1 VSADRPINADVG
13 APEDAPG
20 PVIEP
25 KKAPEQ
31 AKGAAPE
38 EARPQAADASPK
50 PGADRKRAVAAD
62 EKAEPTG
69 GHAPGGEKAEPTAE
83 QAPAAGKSARQVPPE
98 PAPGPAAPR
107 RRRRSIP
114 GPIKLVAVLVA
125 IAIGFIALAVV
136 AGSGS
141 KKGGGSAAPTPAT
154 TAGAAP
160 VESSSSS
167 ASGSSTAESS
177 TSSGGGSEGSSVG
190 AEELGYP
197 SFATSNTTRIGGP
210 DPVSNAAATALAVF
224 PATNEKQRPV
234 AVALVGKEDWAG
246 AIAASVLM
254 AEPVKAPLLY
264 GEPEGVPAATS
275 GALGALRPRGGA
287 ASGGDA
293 VLAVGDVQVPG
304 GMSAAKVAGGDAAGE
319 AAGIARLR
327 DRLAGSPPEAI
338 ILASSSEPAFAA
350 PAAAYA
356 ARSGDPVLF
365 TEADSL
371 PEATIAALRRDEGT
385 PVYALGPGSAISGTV
400 LKKIGKLGDQ
410 VTRISGANPVAAAIA
425 FARYGA
431 GKFGWHVSD
440 PGHGFVLARSDT
452 PLEAAAAATLSASG
466 TWGPL
471 LLTDS
476 ADTLPSELRGYF
488 LDVKP
493 GYTTDPTR
501 AFYNHVWIVGDAR
514 QISVEQQAE
523 VNEVAELAKIG
534 RGE

>member
-13 APEDAPG
+13 VPEDAPT
-20 PVIEP
+20 PVPEP
-25 KKAPEQ
+25 KTAEERPKEVPREEPAPKTAEPMS
-31 AKGAAPE
+31 KPE
-38 EARPQAADASPK
+38 
-50 PGADRKRAVAAD
+50 ADRKKD
-62 EKAEPTG
+62 PESPT
-69 GHAPGGEKAEPTAE
+69 
-83 QAPAAGKSARQVPPE
+83 
-98 PAPGPAAPR
+98 PR
-107 RRRRSIP
+107 RRRRIP

-125 IAIGFIALAVV
+125 IALGFIVLAVV

-141 KKGGGSAAPTPAT
+141 KKGDESAAPTPSTSAVVSP
-154 TAGAAP
+154 GGSGRSSRS
-160 VESSSSS
+160 ESSEEGSSSSGSESSEASS
-167 ASGSSTAESS
+167 AS
-177 TSSGGGSEGSSVG
+177 

-197 SFATSNTTRIGGP
+197 AFATSNTTRIGGS

-234 AVALVGKEDWAG
+234 AVTLVNAEDWPG
-246 AIAASVLM
+246 AVAAAVLM
-254 AEPVKAPLLY
+254 AEPIKAPLLF
-264 GEPEGVPAATS
+264 GEAEDIPDATAE
-275 GALGALRPRGGA
+275 ALAVLQPRGGA
-287 ASGGDA
+287 ASGGAA

-304 GMSAAKVAGGDAAGE
+304 GMSAAKVDAGDAATE

-327 DRLAGSPPEAI
+327 DRIAGSTPQAI
-338 ILASSSEPAFAA
+338 VLASSSEPAFAA

-365 TEADSL
+365 TEAGAL
-371 PEATIAALRRDEGT
+371 PQPTVAALRREKGV
-385 PVYALGPGSAISGTV
+385 PVYALGPGSAISGKV
-400 LKKIGKLGDQ
+400 LKEVEAAGAE
-410 VTRISGANPVAAAIA
+410 VHRISGANPVASSIA
-425 FARYGA
+425 FARFA
-431 GKFGWHVSD
+431 DGKFGWQVTD
-440 PGHGFVLARSDT
+440 PGHGFVLTRSDA
-452 PLEAAAAATLSASG
+452 PLEAAAAAPLSASG

-501 AFYNHVWIVGDAR
+501 AFYNHVWIVGDTG

-534 RGE
+534 GEE

>member
-1 VSADRPINADVG
+1 MSADRPINADVG
-13 APEDAPG
+13 APEDG
-20 PVIEP
+20 PEPVAEP
-25 KKAPEQ
+25 KKTEEQ
-31 AKGAAPE
+31 LE
-38 EARPQAADASPK
+38 EVP
-50 PGADRKRAVAAD
+50 RK
-62 EKAEPTG
+62 
-69 GHAPGGEKAEPTAE
+69 
-83 QAPAAGKSARQVPPE
+83 E
-98 PAPGPAAPR
+98 PAPKR
-107 RRRRSIP
+107 RRGIP

-125 IAIGFIALAVV
+125 VAIGFIVLAVV

-141 KKGGGSAAPTPAT
+141 KKGGG
-154 TAGAAP
+154 GAAP
-160 VESSSSS
+160 APSTSAVVSAKTGRPSSSESESSS
-167 ASGSSTAESS
+167 A
-177 TSSGGGSEGSSVG
+177 G

-246 AIAASVLM
+246 AIAAGVLM
-254 AEPVKAPLLY
+254 AEPIKAPLLF
-264 GEPEGVPAATS
+264 GEPEGVPDATS
-275 GALGALRPRGGA
+275 QALGALQPQGGA

-293 VLAVGDVQVPG
+293 VLAIGDVQVPG
-304 GMSAAKVAGGDAAGE
+304 GMSAAKVAAGDAASE
-319 AAGIARLR
+319 AAAIARLR
-327 DRLAGSPPEAI
+327 DRMAGSPPKAI
-338 ILASSSEPAFAA
+338 LLASSSEPAFAA

-365 TEADSL
+365 TEAAAL
-371 PEATIAALRRDEGT
+371 PQPTVAALRRDEGV
-385 PVYALGPGSAISGTV
+385 PVYALGPGSAISDKV
-400 LKKIGKLGDQ
+400 LKEVGKLGDK
-410 VTRISGANPVAAAIA
+410 VARISGANPVAGAIS
-425 FARYGA
+425 FARYGE
-431 GKFGWHVSD
+431 GSFGWNVSD
-440 PGHGFVLARSDT
+440 PGHGFVLVRSDA
-452 PLEAAAAATLSASG
+452 PLEAAAAAPLSASG

-501 AFYNHVWIVGDAR
+501 AFYNHVWIVGDAG

-534 RGE
+534 AEE